1 MKTRTS
7 RAGKAAASRRAPGGF
22 TYVALLAA
30 VAILAVS
37 AQALTELGSSTAR
50 ADREADLLY
59 RGQAYRDAIGRYVRA
74 RPDGTYPR
82 ALRDLLR
89 DPRVPRVH
97 HLRALYPDPMS
108 EDGAWALV
116 RSEDGGIAGVASTS
130 QERPR
135 RRAHFP
141 PGLEHFADAE
151 AYADWVFQHV
161 PPAAPAAAQ

>member
-1 MKTRTS
+1 
-7 RAGKAAASRRAPGGF
+7 
-22 TYVALLAA
+22 VALLAT

-50 ADREADLLY
+50 ADREAELLF
-59 RGQAYRDAIGRYVRA
+59 RGQAYRDAIARYVRA
-74 RPDGTYPR
+74 GPDGAYPR
-82 ALRDLLR
+82 ALRNLVR
-89 DPRVPRVH
+89 DPRFPRVH
-97 HLRALYPDPMS
+97 HLRALYPDPMT

-130 QERPR
+130 QDRPR

-141 PGLEHFADAE
+141 PGLEHFAAAGTYAE
-151 AYADWVFQHV
+151 WEFQSV